1 MSSILSARSAR
12 WVRSLLAAVLL
23 GSLVLGTAAAPSQ
36 MRADEANQQSDPRL
50 FADTGFRVDNDAFW
64 TYFQRRGGVRTF
76 GYPVSQ
82 AFPFKGC
89 TSQFFQRLIMQQCG
103 SNGVG
108 TLNLLDQGLMPYSR
122 INGSTFPVSDASIQS
137 GAPAPSDPD
146 YGSKVAA
153 FIQQNVTDTFQG
165 EPVNFLS
172 TFTST
177 VSSAEAFPDGDGSPG
192 LLLLVNLEM
201 WGFPTS
207 PPQRDPNNSNFIYQ
221 RFQRG
226 IMHYDRSCGC
236 TQGLLLA
243 DYLKGLITGQN
254 VPGDLAQQA
263 QGNPLFRSAAGGA
276 AIDGTAYTNAFSPN
290 GLSASAPALQQ
301 LPAST
306 ATPAPLQVAASASSP
321 VSSPDYGLSMF
332 LWGNQSTTGR
342 DLKLATDA
350 GFRWQKT
357 LFQWRDIEGA
367 RKGQFNW
374 TEADRVV
381 KASNDAGVKILAR
394 IDFQPSWARRD
405 GAHNGPP
412 DNYQDYWDFISA
424 FASRYKAGSSIG
436 QVQAI
441 EVWNEVNLNREWGMA
456 PINRQQAADY
466 VRLLQGAYRAA
477 HAANPSITI
486 VTAGLSPTGWKDST
500 AWDDRE
506 YLQWLFDAGLKGGV
520 NYDAL
525 GAHGNT
531 QAPCVE
537 CAFNS
542 LPAFQDPSF
551 YFRRIEQLRDVQVKA
566 GDTDRQIWLLEFGWT
581 SDQIHPSYSWFAVS
595 EDQKAQNIV
604 KAFQYARQNWSPWIG
619 VMTLW
624 TLVDPTWNLDREEYW
639 WGITNKDGSARPAY
653 NAVKTARQNGTL
665 P

>member
-1 MSSILSARSAR
+1 MSLHLSARATR
-12 WVRSLLAAVLL
+12 WVRSLLAAALL
-23 GSLVLGTAAAPSQ
+23 GSLVVSTVALPPATQ
-36 MRADEANQQSDPRL
+36 ADEADQQADPRM
-50 FADTGFRVDNDAFW
+50 FADTGFRIDNDAFW
-64 TYFQRRGGVRTF
+64 SYFQHRGGIRTF

-82 AFPFKGC
+82 AFPFLGC
-89 TSQFFQRLIMQQCG
+89 TTQFFQRLIMQQCG

-122 INGSTFPVSDASIQS
+122 VNGSTFPTADASVMG
-137 GAPAPSDPD
+137 GAPSPADPD
-146 YGSKVAA
+146 YGSKAMA
-153 FIQQNVTDTFQG
+153 FVQQNVPDTFQG
-165 EPVNFLS
+165 EAVNFLS
-172 TFTST
+172 TFTGT
-177 VSSAEAFPDGDGSPG
+177 VSAAEAFPDGGAESG
-192 LLLLVNLEM
+192 LLFLVNLEM

-207 PPQRDPNNSNFIYQ
+207 APQRDPNNGNFVYQ

-226 IMHYDRSCGC
+226 IMHYDKSSGV

-243 DYLKGLITGQN
+243 DYLKGIVTGQN

-263 QGNPLFRSAAGGA
+263 SASPLFRSAAGGA
-276 AIDGTAYTNAFSPN
+276 VPNGTVYANAFSTT
-290 GLSASAPALQQ
+290 GSTASAPALQP
-301 LPAST
+301 LPTPPSQQAAAST
-306 ATPAPLQVAASASSP
+306 SGST

-332 LWGNQSTTGR
+332 LWGNGSTTNR

-350 GFRWQKT
+350 GFHWQKT
-357 LFQWRDIEGA
+357 LFQWRQIEGA
-367 RKGQFNW
+367 GKGKFDW
-374 TEADRVV
+374 SESDRVV

-394 IDFQPSWARRD
+394 VDFQPTWARRD

-412 DNYQDYWDFISA
+412 DNYQDYADFISA
-424 FASRYKAGSSIG
+424 FASRYKPGSPNG

-466 VRLLQGAYRAA
+466 VRLLQGAYQAA
-477 HAANPSITI
+477 HAANPGIII

-581 SDQIHPSYSWFAVS
+581 SDQMHPAYSWFAIS
-595 EDQKAQNIV
+595 EDQKAQNVV

-624 TLVDPTWNLDREEYW
+624 TLVDPTWNTDREEYW
-639 WGITNKDGSARPAY
+639 WGITNRDGSPRAAY
-653 NAVKTARQNGTL
+653 SAVKTARQNGTL